1 MNKLYVVRKYVYAKN
16 AREAIRKE
24 RGQNVDD
31 VWLDDDWRKMNT
43 EMTQG
48 KNFNVNKK

>member
-24 RGQNVDD
+24 RAQNVDD
-31 VWLDDDWRKMNT
+31 VWLDDDWRKANT
-43 EMTQG
+43 ELAQS